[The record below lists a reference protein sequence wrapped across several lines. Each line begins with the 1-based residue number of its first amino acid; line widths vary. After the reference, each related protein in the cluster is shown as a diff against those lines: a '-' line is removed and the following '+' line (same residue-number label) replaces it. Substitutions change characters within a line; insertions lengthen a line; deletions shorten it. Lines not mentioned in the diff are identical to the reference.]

1 MVNVCVYVCV
11 CVCVC
16 VCDIV
21 LFVLCIFKV
30 FLYRSSEAEAF
41 ITGGKYGLG
50 IFLTAILEKILS
62 NTRLIFLVLSGLN

>member
-1 MVNVCVYVCV
+1 M

-21 LFVLCIFKV
+21 LFVLCSFKV